1 MHMQGTT
8 HPQFSRALRST
19 LFGTALA
26 TGIAGLSACGAVTSA
41 TGSDALSALL
51 PSVTTP
57 KSCNN
62 VAGQLDGVQSAL
74 TGTLAPAASQLPV
87 VGGAASAATTALS
100 RALDTVDGLSSAVTT
115 LGQTSNAQAFASQ
128 ISTVGDSLLCSGS
141 SLSDSVAQ
149 LASSTTVPVPG
160 VDKLQ
165 STLAALSQQI
175 SAGLAGAPGGNLTS
189 LTGQLTDVSNQ
200 LTAIAASL
208 PAQVNQPFLKQILT
222 LNANAFGSMATILQD
237 FGALNATKLS
247 GDITNLLQNTTT
259 GLANAVATQTGLPS
273 SALTQPLG
281 QLQTVTQTLG
291 TTLTTVTAPTFQ
303 VISTVLGATGTVTGT
318 VGSFPTLLTGALS
331 TTGAA
336 QSPVQQITQT
346 LAGGTATSSLQAL
359 LTQAFGGKLPII
371 GPLLGG

>member
-1 MHMQGTT
+1 MQGNIQTN
-8 HPQFSRALRST
+8 FSRALPAS
-19 LFGTALA
+19 LFGGVLMAGVL
-26 TGIAGLSACGAVTSA
+26 GLSACSGGVSTP
-41 TGSDALSALL
+41 TGSALL
-51 PSVTTP
+51 PSVITP
-57 KSCNN
+57 KSCSN
-62 VAGQLDGVQSAL
+62 VSGQLDGVQSAL

-87 VGGAASAATTALS
+87 VGGAASSATTALS
-100 RALDTVDGLSSAVTT
+100 RALDAVDGLSSAVTT
-115 LGQTSNAQAFASQ
+115 LGQTSNAQAFTGQ
-128 ISTVGDSLLCSGS
+128 LSTVGDSLLCSGS

-165 STLAALSQQI
+165 ATLAALSQQI
-175 SAGLAGAPGGNLTS
+175 SAGLAGAPGGNLTA
-189 LTGQLTDVSNQ
+189 LTGQLTEVSNQ
-200 LTAIAASL
+200 LTAITASL

-222 LNANAFGSMATILQD
+222 LNANAFSSAAVILND

-247 GDITNLLQNTTT
+247 SDITNLLQTTTT

-273 SALTQPLG
+273 SALTQPLA

-303 VISTVLGATGTVTGT
+303 VISTVLGVVGTVNGS

-331 TTGAA
+331 ATGATQA
-336 QSPVQQITQT
+336 PVQQITQT
-346 LAGGTATSSLQAL
+346 LAAGTATGSLQTL

-371 GPLLGG
+371 GSLLGG